1 MFDSWIIDKSFLGT
15 YDNCPKNT
23 NGISLN
29 YACSLRAGGGRDHI
43 VRASWNTNLVSRTS
57 SWPAWRSGPGWE
69 WATLNR
75 NEINP
80 RVLRAPSPA
89 GSNTNDCLREKNN
102 KKIFF
107 FWAGFALT
115 LVCWW
120 LTWPHKTMTKSWE
133 MTETLAHGYMT
144 TYMIVVNRAFLWLPT
159 VWMIFIIFC
168 IFVHWTKITSVSEG
182 LTLICW
188 WWLFWQKQND
198 AKKLKNERNPGT
210 SVLIWVYSARAL
222 QWIPTRQGLDG
233 FQKSLGP
240 CNLDKNILGIGRV
253 DPGGQGT
260 LQSAIQPIYA
270 ECNSEQPDNIDE
282 FFLAK
287 AE

>member
-1 MFDSWIIDKSFLGT
+1 
-15 YDNCPKNT
+15 
-23 NGISLN
+23 
-29 YACSLRAGGGRDHI
+29 
-43 VRASWNTNLVSRTS
+43 
-57 SWPAWRSGPGWE
+57 
-69 WATLNR
+69 
-75 NEINP
+75 
-80 RVLRAPSPA
+80 
-89 GSNTNDCLREKNN
+89 
-102 KKIFF
+102 
-107 FWAGFALT
+107 
-115 LVCWW
+115 
-120 LTWPHKTMTKSWE
+120 

-198 AKKLKNERNPGT
+198 AKNLKNERNPHT
-210 SVLIWVYSARAL
+210 SVLIWEYSARAF

-240 CNLDKNILGIGRV
+240 CDLDKNILGIGRV

-260 LQSAIQPIYA
+260 LQSAIYIQPIYA
-270 ECNSEQPDNIDE
+270 DCNLEHSAAGQYWWLFFGESRVRKIFEGEMLTRTLSSTLLHIFCKIVRNSQVTVKSIIDVEDN
-282 FFLAK
+282 L
-287 AE
+287 